1 MSDTISRSL
10 TLDVFCADED
20 QYRPVRDSI
29 ARYRAGCRQM
39 FAVLGLAQ
47 AAGAKLKEHAE
58 GVRVTPDGKASKLA
72 CAAVLKG
79 ARIEKGEKVR
89 GQGQAYQVHIGV
101 GACYEMRQYFLT
113 ELYPDA
119 LSFVWDS
126 ARRQVWTRWTAKD
139 PEFTRAGR
147 GWLVLQGARG
157 LAWFRGVGI
166 ELPQA
171 TARPSLEKHSLRLSW
186 DKTIGPVELHIGK
199 LDPGRWYTWRQV
211 LDGTWPAGTVTLN
224 ERDGRLR
231 VSVSYHRSID
241 PEVLD
246 VERVLRVHVTEAGD
260 ALALVGP
267 DGETT
272 YDRISLEDASGMLK
286 RLAAQRSVWE
296 GRRGAAG
303 SPHRPWGNKKAW
315 KATQKH
321 LDRVTLLRERYVTD
335 CNHAWSRRLASRAV
349 SWRCGMVEVTPSE
362 IGGATWA
369 WDQFRQFAKYKL
381 HEVGAALA

>member
-199 LDPGRWYTWRQV
+199 LDPGRSSACCACTSPRPGTRWRWLV
-211 LDGTWPAGTVTLN
+211 RTAKRPTIGFHWRMPVVCSSAWLPSGLSGKAGVAPPARRIAPGGIK
-224 ERDGRLR
+224 RHGRPPR
-231 VSVSYHRSID
+231 NIW
-241 PEVLD
+241 
-246 VERVLRVHVTEAGD
+246 
-260 ALALVGP
+260 
-267 DGETT
+267 
-272 YDRISLEDASGMLK
+272 I
-286 RLAAQRSVWE
+286 
-296 GRRGAAG
+296 
-303 SPHRPWGNKKAW
+303 
-315 KATQKH
+315 
-321 LDRVTLLRERYVTD
+321 
-335 CNHAWSRRLASRAV
+335 ASRCCV
-349 SWRCGMVEVTPSE
+349 S
-362 IGGATWA
+362 AT
-369 WDQFRQFAKYKL
+369 
-381 HEVGAALA
+381 